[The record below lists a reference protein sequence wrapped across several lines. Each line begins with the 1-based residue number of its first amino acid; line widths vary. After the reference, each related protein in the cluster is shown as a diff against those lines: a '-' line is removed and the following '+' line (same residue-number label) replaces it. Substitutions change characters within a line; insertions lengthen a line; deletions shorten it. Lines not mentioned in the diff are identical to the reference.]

1 VAVRLLA
8 GVSAG
13 ALVFGVLLLTAGC
26 QKLFGDYSV
35 AGSSIT
41 SVCEP
46 NTVQC
51 YSNTLQRCSAD
62 GLVLKNE
69 HPCASAVLCDAER
82 GVCTPPTCAAGER
95 RCNGAELQ
103 GCNSDRNGW
112 LRLASCS
119 SAAHCSAD
127 AGLCTEQPCEA
138 GKTQCNGPIF
148 QACNDTR
155 TGWSDVGAPCASA
168 ALCDSLAGCASST
181 CSAGNVRCQGG
192 ELQSCNDALNGWVTT
207 KTCDSPALCDSD
219 AKTCRPAGCTTPG
232 AFRCDALGA
241 LERCADDL
249 TAWLP
254 VQPCESAAHCDALN
268 GRCNTAPCTAGAHQ
282 CNGADLQVCN
292 GKGWDSI
299 ETCESDGLCQQ
310 ALANDESKCR
320 EPACAAG
327 SFQCNGAQPQVCNAA
342 LTGYR
347 DNGAPCMTAE
357 LCSSDTGTCGE
368 PVCEAGQT
376 RCTGAQP
383 EICNPGRTMFVSH
396 GDECASASLCSFE
409 TGTCDDVVCL
419 AGQKRCNPANPTQLQ
434 ICNEQLDGW
443 DDCDTC
449 ATAQLCSA
457 SIGSAACGASACVE
471 PTCAIGDRWCGGTD
485 NRTLYQCPASRINT
499 QAVAL
504 DTCDSNGLCEA
515 TRADAMRTMC
525 IEKTCSLQDRWC
537 GGTGNRTLYKC
548 PPSLINSQAIAL
560 DECATNGLCVQA
572 HSTPNAMTCP
582 EPACATPGYS
592 CAGTGSRVLQFC
604 NTERTQL
611 MPCDTCDT
619 AALCTASLTPAP
631 TACNMNSCEAPACAA
646 GEKSCSGTTLQICN
660 ASRTGFVAL
669 ATCGSATLCMNSL
682 TPVNQMTCDQC
693 VADTFQCDD
702 AQPQEC
708 SAPANGPAVWE
719 DVGEPCA
726 DEADCEPDTGTC
738 EPMGMG
744 GSGG

>member
-1 VAVRLLA
+1 VVARPLA
-8 GVSAG
+8 NAGAG
-13 ALVFGVLLLTAGC
+13 ALVLGILLLTGGC

-35 AGSSIT
+35 AEGSIT

-46 NTVQC
+46 NSVQC

-69 HPCASAVLCDAER
+69 HPCASAALCDAER

-155 TGWSDVGAPCASA
+155 TGWTDVGAPCASA
-168 ALCDSLAGCASST
+168 ALCDSLAGCTNST
-181 CSAGNVRCQGG
+181 CGDGDVRCQGT

-207 KTCDSPALCDSD
+207 KTCDSPALCDED
-219 AKTCRPAGCTTPG
+219 AKTCRTAGCTTPG
-232 AFRCDALGA
+232 AFRCDTLGA
-241 LERCADDL
+241 LQRCADDL
-249 TAWLP
+249 TAWLA
-254 VQPCESAAHCDALN
+254 VQSCESAAHCDALN

-282 CNGADLQVCN
+282 CNGADLEVCN
-292 GKGWDSI
+292 GTGWDVLD
-299 ETCESDGLCQQ
+299 TCESDGLCQQ
-310 ALANDESKCR
+310 TLANDESKCR

-327 SFQCNGAQPQVCNAA
+327 SFRCNDEQPQVCNAA
-342 LTGYR
+342 LTDYR

-383 EICNPGRTMFVSH
+383 EICNPGRTMFVPH

-409 TGTCDDVVCL
+409 TGTCGDVVCL

-434 ICNEQLDGW
+434 ICNEELDGW
-443 DDCDTC
+443 NECDTC
-449 ATAQLCSA
+449 ATSQLCSA
-457 SIGSAACGASACVE
+457 SIAGAACGASACVE
-471 PTCAIGDRWCGGTD
+471 PTCALGDRWCSGTD
-485 NRTLYQCPASRINT
+485 NRTLYQCPASRINS

-525 IEKTCSLQDRWC
+525 IEKTCNLQDRWC

-548 PPSLINSQAIAL
+548 PPSLINSQAIEL
-560 DECATNGLCVQA
+560 DECETNGLCEKA

-582 EPACATPGYS
+582 APACATPGYS
-592 CAGTGSRVLQFC
+592 CGGAGSRVLQRC
-604 NTERTQL
+604 DAERTEL
-611 MPCDTCDT
+611 TTCDTCDT
-619 AALCTASLTPAP
+619 AALCTQSLTA
-631 TACNMNSCEAPACAA
+631 TTCNMTSCRVPACAA
-646 GEKSCSGTTLQICN
+646 GEKNCSGAILQICN
-660 ASRTGFVAL
+660 AARTGFDTV
-669 ATCGSATLCMNSL
+669 ATCGSAALCMNSL
-682 TPVNQMTCDQC
+682 TPANQMTCDQC
-693 VADTFQCDD
+693 VAGTFNCDG
-702 AQPQEC
+702 AQPQQC
-708 SAPANGPAVWE
+708 SAPTNGPAVW
-719 DVGEPCA
+719 DDLGEPCE

-738 EPMGMG
+738 APMGTG
-744 GSGG
+744 GSGS